1 MRVGRYFRM
10 LTPWHARGQRRPGA
24 YQEVN
29 VRIKGLTRMF
39 NGLHA
44 NNAPRKTHLLPKTQT
59 TSPITTHCQQFSP
72 RWSALWAPHPSNHD
86 PTATKR
92 GGIALHEGPTRQRHA
107 SDRLHVVQTP
117 TTNHQHFAPISNEG
131 HRSYELRHSL
141 NWATRNSNASQL
153 ITEQPERRSNT
164 HISARLNV
172 Q

>member
-29 VRIKGLTRMF
+29 ARIKGLTRMF

-72 RWSALWAPHPSNHD
+72 RRSALWAPHPSNHD

-92 GGIALHEGPTRQRHA
+92 GELHYMKVRHA
-107 SDRLHVVQTP
+107 SDTPAAGFMECKTP

-153 ITEQPERRSNT
+153 ITEQPECRSNT
-164 HISARLNV
+164 HIYNRLNV
-172 Q
+172 R